1 MRKSVAKTAALLLA
15 LLLLA
20 AAGSV
25 FAAAED
31 VAYGDW
37 IAVDGAAVA
46 AEFWASPAENVNVGY
61 EYRLGTDGESLY
73 FSFRTK
79 DSFETVSQIFRFWF
93 RDNANVAV
101 YTDFVTVAVTDG
113 VFSVLNA
120 KTNTSTTE
128 NKAADW
134 AAEDAAKVTID
145 SKKDGDYT
153 TVALSFPLS
162 ILDKA
167 DKSVDVWVSYWPT
180 FLEGAVDMTC
190 LHSGPITVGETPAAP
205 YNAWN
210 ADGDTTL
217 ALASEPTD
225 TSEPVVSSEAPVES
239 TAPATSSEAPASS
252 QTPSTGDAGVAAAI
266 LLAAAA
272 LAAATAV
279 KKSRA

>member
-20 AAGSV
+20 AAGGV

-93 RDNANVAV
+93 RDDANAAV

-134 AAEDAAKVTID
+134 AAEDAAKVTVD

-225 TSEPVVSSEAPVES
+225 TSSEPSV
-239 TAPATSSEAPASS
+239 SSEAPASS
-252 QTPSTGDAGVAAAI
+252 QTPATGDAGVAAAV

-272 LAAATAV
+272 LAAAAAV